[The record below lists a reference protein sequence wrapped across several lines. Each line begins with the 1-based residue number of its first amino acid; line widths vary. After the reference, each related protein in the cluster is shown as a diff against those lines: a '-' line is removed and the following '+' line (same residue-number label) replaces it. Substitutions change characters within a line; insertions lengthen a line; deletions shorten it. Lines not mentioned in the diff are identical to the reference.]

1 MKKLLFAVV
10 ALLMV
15 VQLGAQSKAVADA
28 MTRLKLRPRT
38 LKKPISLQLGLNWQ
52 MHTLHVLML
61 LHRVFF
67 RAHLRCR

>member
-28 MTRLKLRPRT
+28 QKALD
-38 LKKPISLQLGLNWQ
+38 
-52 MHTLHVLML
+52 
-61 LHRVFF
+61 
-67 RAHLRCR
+67 